1 MKIKHQI
8 CTAIATVAPLWTG
21 AAQAQPAQRAQFN
34 IGNVTMEVPAPDGF
48 CLPTKQAA
56 TVLQMHDRL
65 DTVNATLAIFLPC
78 AKADDPSS
86 ADFFVIKS
94 PRATTN
100 TPITRSQLI
109 KTLREQSSALG
120 DSERVLS
127 DDADTAINEN
137 AKENVG
143 VDPKVKTDLRVMGTD
158 EDCVYM
164 GGTVLVAAVEPAA
177 TSVVGVCISAIGN
190 RMFAAYRFI
199 PGSQMREARPLLPL
213 ARKLA
218 MSVRLKR

>member
-1 MKIKHQI
+1 MKFKHQI
-8 CTAIATVAPLWTG
+8 CTAIATVASLWTG
-21 AAQAQPAQRAQFN
+21 AAQAQPGQKAQFS
-34 IGNVTMEVPAPDGF
+34 IGSVAMEVPAPDGF

-56 TVLQMHDRL
+56 AVLQMHDRL
-65 DTVNATLAIFLPC
+65 DPVNATLAIFLPC

-94 PRATTN
+94 PRAMTN
-100 TPITRSQLI
+100 TPVTRSQLI

-120 DSERVLS
+120 DSERILS
-127 DDADTAINEN
+127 DDDETAINEN

-199 PGSQMREARPLLPL
+199 PGSQMKEARPLLPL